1 MTSASS
7 SSLSGKSASLLRDTL
22 SILSDE
28 LGGHFDGMSVT
39 SSFLYIDR
47 NDESSIDDPLSELNQ
62 ALKELVPSA
71 EDDTIGQ
78 WTMEDEEEEEVQT
91 TSSCELCVEWGG
103 ARSTVQPHSVQLYV
117 CHMHAMHTMSL
128 AIPTILC
135 VMCRRHGVN
144 CAYIGHTYSGLLK
157 T

>member
-47 NDESSIDDPLSELNQ
+47 NDESLVDDPLNELNQ

-78 WTMEDEEEEEVQT
+78 WTMEDEEEEEEVQT
-91 TSSCELCVEWGG
+91 TSSCELCVEWG
-103 ARSTVQPHSVQLYV
+103 AD
-117 CHMHAMHTMSL
+117 
-128 AIPTILC
+128 
-135 VMCRRHGVN
+135 
-144 CAYIGHTYSGLLK
+144 
-157 T
+157 